1 MSLQFCS
8 IASGSRG
15 NCYLVKAG
23 EYVLLIDAG
32 IQGDIQV
39 SLDGERTQPVICYGM
54 MNIKAAPGSHSLHI
68 FRASATVPAV
78 LIILKPS

>member
-32 IQGDIQV
+32 ISGKKIEE
-39 SLDGERTQPVICYGM
+39 G
-54 MNIKAAPGSHSLHI
+54 
-68 FRASATVPAV
+68 
-78 LIILKPS
+78 LKN

>member
-32 IQGDIQV
+32 ISGKKIEEGLNEAGISANQV
-39 SLDGERTQPVICYGM
+39 NGVLVTHEH
-54 MNIKAAPGSHSLHI
+54 KAQNL
-68 FRASATVPAV
+68 
-78 LIILKPS
+78 